1 MAIARI
7 RAALGPE
14 GTPNFS
20 TLQLSDLAGAVV
32 RADAD
37 GVLQT
42 VTIGTSLSYSA
53 PTLNTIQGIRTTDSP
68 TFAGL
73 TLTGL
78 SGVLKAAAGVV
89 SGSATL
95 GDLGNLA
102 ADKTFNNGDN
112 SISFN
117 FIAPSGAPTYDGAF
131 EIQASGAFVGDL
143 LHVHQHTGN
152 PGATDLCH
160 FEAED
165 ADVLV
170 LHLSHSGG
178 SGKCLSIDAG
188 AGETASVTAAG
199 AAVLSSLTLVNSVTE
214 FSTDGTLGDNSD
226 TAVPTEKAVKTYV
239 GVVGHDA
246 VTLGTANGL
255 SLVDQELSLPTTAT
269 PQFAGLG
276 IATGSPLGL
285 LHIGDGTENN
295 SVDVA
300 CLVSRALSSGSG
312 NAHGFSDS
320 SNVSRAGGI
329 GYCAFDGRFKVTG
342 AENFDHIV
350 SFQAA
355 PTYSSAGALSDC
367 YGLYVADPTKTAG
380 TITNNYG
387 IYVEEPTAGST
398 NYSIYSAGGL
408 NVFGGSLDVLGR
420 IGIGAAASGL
430 YKLEITESARNTM
443 PVSVRYNNTASN
455 AGINLVSTD
464 TTASAL
470 CVYRYSLVRENGTS
484 SAAGGFICGKEELWT
499 DVPAT
504 RKSYFAF
511 YTASPGYTE
520 KVRIDSRGNT
530 GFGTT
535 SPQEDVHAADTVRAD
550 TAFNLNG
557 TDGVTQAAAA
567 GTVCDVTALAGGIAT
582 AQTQIT
588 YAANGTYN
596 FDATSGNVDSITITN
611 GRITAITTA
620 A

>member
-20 TLQLSDLAGAVV
+20 TLQLSDLAGAIV
-32 RADAD
+32 RADTD

-42 VTIGTSLSYSA
+42 VTIGTSLSFSA
-53 PTLNTIQGIRTTDSP
+53 PTLNTIQGIRAADSP

-78 SGVLKAAAGVV
+78 SGVLKATAGVV

-199 AAVLSSLTLVNSVTE
+199 AAVLSGLTLTGLSGVLKATAGIVSGSATLDDVADGTSYERVAAAELSGGIYKNATTAVKGIASFNAANFTVTDGAVSLTGGGGLAHSGLSGLDYASAGHTGFEPTVTKGNLTAGSTKITVGGTGTGAVIGAGVSVDVSESNLTHNNIGGLQGGVAGQY
-214 FSTDGTLGDNSD
+214 SHLTDAQVSALH
-226 TAVPTEKAVKTYV
+226 A
-239 GVVGHDA
+239 A

-255 SLVDQELSLPTTAT
+255 SLAGQELSLPTTAT

-276 IATGSPLGL
+276 IGVDPGTTKLRMVESTANTSPVV
-285 LHIGDGTENN
+285 I
-295 SVDVA
+295 
-300 CLVSRALSSGSG
+300 
-312 NAHGFSDS
+312 F
-320 SNVSRAGGI
+320 
-329 GYCAFDGRFKVTG
+329 
-342 AENFDHIV
+342 
-350 SFQAA
+350 
-355 PTYSSAGALSDC
+355 
-367 YGLYVADPTKTAG
+367 
-380 TITNNYG
+380 
-387 IYVEEPTAGST
+387 
-398 NYSIYSAGGL
+398 
-408 NVFGGSLDVLGR
+408 
-420 IGIGAAASGL
+420 
-430 YKLEITESARNTM
+430 
-443 PVSVRYNNTASN
+443 YNNTASN
-455 AGINLVSTD
+455 AGVNLISTD
-464 TTASAL
+464 ITANAR

-499 DVPAT
+499 DVSAT

-511 YTASPGYTE
+511 YTASPAYTE
-520 KVRIDSRGNT
+520 KVRIDSQGNT

-550 TAFNLNG
+550 IAFNLNG
-557 TDGVTQAAAA
+557 TDGVTQATAA
-567 GTVCDVTALAGGIAT
+567 GAVCDVTALAGGIAT

>member
-20 TLQLSDLAGAVV
+20 TLQLSDLAGAIV
-32 RADAD
+32 RADTD

-42 VTIGTSLSYSA
+42 VTIGTSLSFSA
-53 PTLNTIQGIRTTDSP
+53 PTLNTIQGIRAADSP

-78 SGVLKAAAGVV
+78 SGVLKATAGVV

-239 GVVGHDA
+239 GAAGHDA

-255 SLVDQELSLPTTAT
+255 SLTGQELSLPTTAT

-300 CLVSRALSSGSG
+300 CLVSRALSGGSG

-355 PTYSSAGALSDC
+355 PVYSSVGTLSNC
-367 YGLYVADPTKTAG
+367 YGLYAADPTKTAG
-380 TITNNYG
+380 TITTNYG

-420 IGIGAAASGL
+420 IGIGAAASGS
-430 YKLEITESARNTM
+430 YKLEITESAGNTI

-455 AGINLVSTD
+455 AGINLISTD
-464 TTASAL
+464 ITASAR

-499 DVPAT
+499 DVSAT

-511 YTASPGYTE
+511 YTASPAYTE
-520 KVRIDSRGNT
+520 KVRIDSQGNT

-550 TAFNLNG
+550 IAFNLNG
-557 TDGVTQAAAA
+557 TDGVTQATAA
-567 GTVCDVTALAGGIAT
+567 GAVCDVTALAGGIAT